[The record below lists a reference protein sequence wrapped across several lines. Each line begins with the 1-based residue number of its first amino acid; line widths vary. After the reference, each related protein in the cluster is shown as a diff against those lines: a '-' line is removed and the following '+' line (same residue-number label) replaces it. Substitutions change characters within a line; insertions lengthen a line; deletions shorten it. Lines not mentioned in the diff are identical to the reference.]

1 MGRLKGPERREQ
13 LLSVATRLF
22 AERGYDATTTAS
34 IAEAAG
40 ITEPVLYRHFQNK
53 KDLYLA
59 VLRNS
64 SALLLERWK
73 EAAHQATQA
82 PEQIRHLAST
92 IYGALPEISNYQ
104 RVIYGSV
111 TCNTDPDIAAF
122 LHEHIGH
129 LIRQAMEI
137 VKLGQQQGV
146 FRQDMDLNAMSWAI
160 VNIYT
165 GFSFTRLSINPD
177 HMDLRVVVE
186 VVLTG
191 LYAKNAQLPA

>member
-1 MGRLKGPERREQ
+1 MSRLKGPERREQ
-13 LLSVATRLF
+13 LLTVATKLF
-22 AERGYDATTTAS
+22 ADKGYEATTTAS

-40 ITEPVLYRHFQNK
+40 ITEPVLYRHFDNK

-64 SALLLERWK
+64 SELLAQRWRD
-73 EAAHQATQA
+73 AANQAEQA
-82 PEQIRHLAST
+82 PEQVRHLATT
-92 IYGALPEISNYQ
+92 IYGSLPEISNHQ
-104 RVIYGSV
+104 RVIYLSV
-111 TCNTDPDIAAF
+111 TCNSDPDIAAF
-122 LHEHIGH
+122 LHEHVDR
-129 LIRQAMEI
+129 LINQAMTI

-146 FRQDMDLNAMSWAI
+146 FRQDMDLYAMSWAI

-165 GFSFTRLSINPD
+165 GFSFTRLHVNPA

-191 LYAKNAQLPA
+191 LYARS